1 MGGLELPDQAEL
13 LETEG
18 PIQARPC
25 CRRLEHHGRCAGLR
39 GATTGMRRLN
49 IDQVRLEYRFL
60 QKFQL
65 TTVYGDANVG
75 SIDLSW
81 TKRF

>member
-1 MGGLELPDQAEL
+1 
-13 LETEG
+13 
-18 PIQARPC
+18 
-25 CRRLEHHGRCAGLR
+25 
-39 GATTGMRRLN
+39 
-49 IDQVRLEYRFL
+49 L